1 MTSEDRI
8 GWLIVI
14 AAALIGL
21 LVGFAFGTTP

>member
-1 MTSEDRI
+1 MSDEDRI

-21 LVGFAFGTTP
+21 LVGIAFGTQP

>member
-8 GWLIVI
+8 GWFIVL

-21 LVGFAFGTTP
+21 LVGIAFGTTP